1 LKADFVVEERLILEL
16 KSIDSLSAIHEAQLI
31 TYLKLAQ
38 IRVGLL
44 VNFNVLRLKD
54 GIRRRIV

>member
-1 LKADFVVEERLILEL
+1 MLRRFCLEL
-16 KSIDSLSAIHEAQLI
+16 VNRNLKFVREAGFPVAYKVL
-31 TYLKLAQ
+31 TYLKLAKLQ
-38 IRVGLL
+38 VGLL